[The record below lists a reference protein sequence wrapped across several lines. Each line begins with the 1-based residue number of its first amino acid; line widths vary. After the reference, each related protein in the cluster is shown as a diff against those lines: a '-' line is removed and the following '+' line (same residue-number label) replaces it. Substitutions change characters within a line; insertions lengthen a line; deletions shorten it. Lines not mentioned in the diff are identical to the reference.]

1 MSEDDDE
8 RLDDD
13 CAETGDPVR
22 MYLRSIGSVPLLTRA
37 GEVELA
43 RRIESGENRI
53 LRVLVSFRPAL
64 DEVLGRGDQS
74 PRRPRRIA
82 PAAADEHDVGI
93 EEQRH
98 VDRVHQAMAQA
109 RQLYEELRRLEARG
123 RATSAT
129 RRRLGNRVAAVE
141 QRLMGALRNIR
152 LDKPL
157 LDGIVAR
164 VEELAS
170 GMSSAGRPGAG
181 MTEVELR
188 AAVQEMRAGQRQ
200 VARAKA
206 SMVEANLRLVVSVA
220 RKYANRGLPLLDL
233 IQEGNIGLMKAVDR
247 FEYERGCKFSTYAT
261 WWIRQAISRAIA
273 DQARTVRIPVHT
285 IETINKVMRT
295 RQSLA
300 QDLGREAMPEE
311 IARRMTLSPDKV
323 RKILTLAKAPVPLEP
338 PAAGNGELHPSDVIA
353 DDRIISAADL
363 VIAKDLADKSR
374 RALTMLAS
382 RERKMLR
389 MRFGINEKPEHP
401 MARVGQDFAVA
412 RERLRQIEARAL
424 LKLGYP
430 RRPRTPSGQGGRPPL

>member
-1 MSEDDDE
+1 
-8 RLDDD
+8 
-13 CAETGDPVR
+13 V
-22 MYLRSIGSVPLLTRA
+22 
-37 GEVELA
+37 
-43 RRIESGENRI
+43 
-53 LRVLVSFRPAL
+53 PAL
-64 DEVLGRGDQS
+64 
-74 PRRPRRIA
+74 
-82 PAAADEHDVGI
+82 ADENSAAL
-93 EEQRH
+93 EERRH
-98 VDRVHQAMAQA
+98 VERVHQAMAQA
-109 RQLYEELRRLEARG
+109 RQLHEELRQIEARKG
-123 RATSAT
+123 ATSAA
-129 RRRLGNRVAAVE
+129 RRKLGDRVAAIE
-141 QRLMGALRNIR
+141 QRMLGALRNMR

-164 VEELAS
+164 LEALAS
-170 GMSSAGRPGAG
+170 GSSSAGRPGAG
-181 MTEVELR
+181 MTGTELH
-188 AAVQEMRAGQRQ
+188 AAVQGIRAGQRRI
-200 VARAKA
+200 ARAKG

-300 QDLGREAMPEE
+300 QDLGREATLEE
-311 IARRMTLSPDKV
+311 IARRMMLPSDKV

-338 PAAGNGELHPSDVIA
+338 PAAGNGEPHPSDIIA
-353 DDRIISAADL
+353 DDRIVSAADL

-430 RRPRTPSGQGGRPPL
+430 RRPRTPNGQGGRAPL